1 MKTNVGFIDR
11 IVRVILGCAI
21 LGAGYYF
28 KSWWGLVGAVPLLTA
43 ALGFCPL
50 YRPLGFN
57 TCALKDQ

>member
-11 IVRVILGCAI
+11 VIRIILGCAI

-50 YRPLGFN
+50 YRPLGLN